1 MIAQGEAIAH
11 GAKAIEYALDK
22 ERARLVN
29 LNGLP
34 DNIEPLAMWLRMMQ
48 LQHQNMKDRNSPK
61 PITLNALRF
70 EISPAVEETADWTM
84 DDWQKLA
91 DDFMRTLDGIDYRPG
106 KPSQKLRK
114 TDIRNSQ
121 YVVSLHTDSKS
132 GIPHLHIVA
141 NRIDNM
147 GRTNDAHYIGERA
160 AHAANLINERR
171 GWVQSMQR
179 RDENIERIYSDC
191 MAILKAMPSFD
202 WDTYCNMVTAKGYHI
217 QTKPD
222 SQDKI
227 RGYSIRM
234 GNSIYK
240 SSEIGVGRKLMPSKI
255 EATWAKLHSQKT
267 QSSATVTNNSG
278 GESRNYATVINDST
292 DKHTLQPQNTSSC
305 PHYSIPVDGR
315 VFEIDIPDMVKS
327 IFDEEFKALNAL
339 EDVPAT
345 DFVKVAA
352 LLFAGYLDAAT
363 SMAASSGGGGSPG
376 TGWGKDKD
384 EDERNRARRCAK
396 MAHWMCKPVKR
407 SHKR

>member
-1 MIAQGEAIAH
+1 MIAQGDAIAH
-11 GAKAIEYALDK
+11 GAMAIEYALDK
-22 ERARLVN
+22 ERARLVK

-34 DNIEPLAMWLRMMQ
+34 DSIEPLAMWARMMQ
-48 LQHQNMKDRNSPK
+48 LQHQKMKDRNSPK

-70 EISPAVEETADWTM
+70 EISPAMEETTGWTM
-84 DDWQKLA
+84 NDWQKLA

-114 TDIRNSQ
+114 TNVRNSQ

-160 AHAANLINERR
+160 AHAANIINERR

-179 RDENIERIYSDC
+179 RSENIERIYNDC
-191 MAILKAMPSFD
+191 MTILREMQSFD
-202 WDTYCNMVTAKGYHI
+202 WDIYCRMVTAKGYHI
-217 QTKPD
+217 QIKPD
-222 SQDKI
+222 SQNKI

-240 SSEIGVGRKLMPSKI
+240 SSEIGAGRKLMPSTI
-255 EATWAKLHSQKT
+255 EATWAKLHNEKEQT
-267 QSSATVTNNSG
+267 SAPAIIKSN
-278 GESRNYATVINDST
+278 GENTPVVNEYACRQIQQDNGVPSAF
-292 DKHTLQPQNTSSC
+292 
-305 PHYSIPVDGR
+305 HYSIPVDDR
-315 VFEIDIPDMVKS
+315 MFEIDISDAANT
-327 IFDEEFKALNAL
+327 IFDEEFKALNTL
-339 EDVPAT
+339 EDVEAT
-345 DFVKVAA
+345 DYVKVAV

-363 SMAASSGGGGSPG
+363 SMAASSGGGGSPD

-384 EDERNRARRCAK
+384 EDERDWARRCAK

-407 SHKR
+407 SYKR